1 MDEEGTKTVEV
12 LKNSLFGALDSF
24 CSSEG
29 YETINPL
36 SARDSDD
43 AELSARKESPSP
55 LETISEEEPPPR
67 LVSSAPGGGG
77 SDCGEDD
84 PLPVRTVQPLDLDLV
99 NSLKLVDDVEV
110 TARDTGT
117 ILISFQPSRALP
129 YLKIISVR
137 SMRKV
142 VLDEM
147 KNTDFKLKTRGE
159 WLVPTKDL
167 LERRRKSMPDT
178 QAVLHQSNTPITTTT
193 STTPTSLLSSPPSPP
208 SNATNS
214 ITSPS
219 TGSQELNTTTTTTT
233 TSTNPSTPPTKKVGP
248 PPPPRNAG
256 LRGSGMLSGMNSVS
270 DYGFSHHVAA
280 LATLRAGSFAKALNR
295 TGEDGLPIELVSDK
309 GPFRGEIGSLAG
321 NFFSTD
327 KDWKLVVSNEC
338 WYRDTFRGRGNYLPF
353 LFIVIL
359 FFLFKKTK
367 CKN

>member
-1 MDEEGTKTVEV
+1 MDEEGSKTVEV

-36 SARDSDD
+36 SVRDSDD
-43 AELSARKESPSP
+43 AELSGRKESPSP

-178 QAVLHQSNTPITTTT
+178 QAVLHQSNTPITTTQ
-193 STTPTSLLSSPPSPP
+193 PSLPSPPPSPP

-214 ITSPS
+214 ITSPTPS
-219 TGSQELNTTTTTTT
+219 TGSQELNTTTTT
-233 TSTNPSTPPTKKVGP
+233 STNPPTPPTKKVGP

-256 LRGSGMLSGMNSVS
+256 LRGSGMLSMNSVS
-270 DYGFSHHVAA
+270 DYGFSHHVEA

-338 WYRDTFRGRGNYLPF
+338 WYRDTFRGRGSYPF
-353 LFIVIL
+353 LFINHFIFPS
-359 FFLFKKTK
+359 FFKHKM
-367 CKN
+367 